1 MLLHEK
7 LLNDK
12 YILFFGRRACLGFKI
27 TSLDFRNNNIS
38 PTIFFSDNK
47 KYKEKDT
54 LIISNC
60 ILRLSALAKHKSKLA
75 VSLCE
80 ILENTKTKST
90 YQK

>member
-1 MLLHEK
+1 MIILLIVFEIK
-7 LLNDK
+7 S
-12 YILFFGRRACLGFKI
+12 YSCFKI

-54 LIISNC
+54 LIISDC
-60 ILRLSALAKHKSKLA
+60 ILRLSALVKHKSKLA